1 MEKIKMKRELKW
13 RLKKTKKLGNRDYKK
28 HRKYRYRKDIK

>member
-13 RLKKTKKLGNRDYKK
+13 RLKKKKNWEIEIKRSTENI
-28 HRKYRYRKDIK
+28 DIEKI